1 MQQLCHTVKAKD
13 KAKGESAESG
23 GRQEVNEKQKEP
35 TLPEGFGSQR
45 HLCFL
50 GNLSLGSR
58 QRPRQNHSEYRNHS
72 ETPRSP
78 PNSLSYMCSPG
89 RATAIL
95 PSRHAPLQSLQY
107 GSDVGGWSSGK
118 SSFFPPKHKSSVR
131 CMRRAT
137 PMPFV
142 ATRRHR
148 AMIRQW
154 RKDPLARPRPY
165 FPCRR
170 SSSFFFGGGRERG
183 ARIDDRYLL
192 MCLYR
197 WGMVNSGPRTL

>member
-1 MQQLCHTVKAKD
+1 MANA
-13 KAKGESAESG
+13 AKG
-23 GRQEVNEKQKEP
+23 
-35 TLPEGFGSQR
+35 LCSQSWVR
-45 HLCFL
+45 FF
-50 GNLSLGSR
+50 GNLSRLSR
-58 QRPRQNHSEYRNHS
+58 QTPRKNRSEYRRHS

-89 RATAIL
+89 QATAIL
-95 PSRHAPLQSLQY
+95 PSRLAPLQSLRY

-118 SSFFPPKHKSSVR
+118 SSFFSPKHKSSVR

-170 SSSFFFGGGRERG
+170 SSSVEGKRERG
-183 ARIDDRYLL
+183 A
-192 MCLYR
+192 YR
-197 WGMVNSGPRTL
+197 RSLPVYMLVPLGNGQLRAPDSLKNRRLSRQRRRARKEAARPYRSLQ

>member
-1 MQQLCHTVKAKD
+1 
-13 KAKGESAESG
+13 
-23 GRQEVNEKQKEP
+23 
-35 TLPEGFGSQR
+35 
-45 HLCFL
+45 
-50 GNLSLGSR
+50 
-58 QRPRQNHSEYRNHS
+58 
-72 ETPRSP
+72 
-78 PNSLSYMCSPG
+78 MCSPG

-118 SSFFPPKHKSSVR
+118 SSFSSPKHKSSVR

-170 SSSFFFGGGRERG
+170 SSSVAGDEREGRVSTIATCLCACTAG
-183 ARIDDRYLL
+183 ARSTPGPGLFEPSTAQQAAQKRMKRGSVALSLTTIDPPPS
-192 MCLYR
+192 M
-197 WGMVNSGPRTL
+197 

>member
-95 PSRHAPLQSLQY
+95 PSRHAPPQSLQY
-107 GSDVGGWSSGK
+107 MGRTWEGGAAAK
-118 SSFFPPKHKSSVR
+118 VR
-131 CMRRAT
+131 FSLQSTKAVFGACAE
-137 PMPFV
+137 
-142 ATRRHR
+142 RH
-148 AMIRQW
+148 
-154 RKDPLARPRPY
+154 
-165 FPCRR
+165 PCHLWQRVDI
-170 SSSFFFGGGRERG
+170 E
-183 ARIDDRYLL
+183 L
-192 MCLYR
+192 
-197 WGMVNSGPRTL
+197 